1 MKTTIKII
9 QPDDWHVHFREDEML
24 SVVTK
29 YSSRVNRR
37 CIAMPNTSK
46 PIFSSEQA
54 INYKKIIE
62 MNSGNENFQALI
74 PCYLTNNLNIED
86 FEFALKNNIF
96 IGGKLY
102 PNNATTNSQYGVNEI
117 KTIYNIFEIL
127 EKENSVLLIH
137 GELNRKDIDIF
148 DREKFFIDEELYHI
162 RNTFKDLKIV
172 LEHVSTDYG
181 VDFVKT
187 NNKMA
192 GTITPHH
199 MLLTKDDVF
208 KNDEINPHHYCM
220 PVVKN
225 EKDLLSLRNAA
236 CFNNNKFFLG
246 TDSAPHHINN
256 KKQNNSLK
264 AGIFSSP
271 CSIELYASIFEEE
284 NALENLEQFSSINGP
299 KFYDLDINTD
309 YITLVKN
316 SLDIPEYTAEGNI
329 KIKNF
334 FANKKINWKL
344 SSLDDIR

>member
-9 QPDDWHVHFREDEML
+9 QPDDWHVHFRENEML

-137 GELNRKDIDIF
+137 GELNRKDIDIPQVF
-148 DREKFFIDEELYHI
+148 SDDFNLDVFNK
-162 RNTFKDLKIV
+162 TFSNIKN
-172 LEHVSTDYG
+172 ETSTDLIHYEEPKAL
-181 VDFVKT
+181 DIQT
-187 NNKMA
+187 NMNYS
-192 GTITPHH
+192 
-199 MLLTKDDVF
+199 
-208 KNDEINPHHYCM
+208 N
-220 PVVKN
+220 
-225 EKDLLSLRNAA
+225 
-236 CFNNNKFFLG
+236 LG
-246 TDSAPHHINN
+246 EDRINN
-256 KKQNNSLK
+256 
-264 AGIFSSP
+264 FSNVSD
-271 CSIELYASIFEEE
+271 F
-284 NALENLEQFSSINGP
+284 N
-299 KFYDLDINTD
+299 YDPH
-309 YITLVKN
+309 VK
-316 SLDIPEYTAEGNI
+316 SRTYGLQRIVKEGSN
-329 KIKNF
+329 
-334 FANKKINWKL
+334 
-344 SSLDDIR
+344 